1 MPEKR
6 GPKRLRA
13 KLRPLDGLPEYA
25 PPPTGDQVVATFIV
39 KKKPKVPRKEDTK
52 KVREELAESL
62 EENIF
67 DDEAVE
73 NLARLVKVL
82 DKGRK
87 K

>member
-1 MPEKR
+1 MKR
-6 GPKRLRA
+6 RRRSRRDKAFG
-13 KLRPLDGLPEYA
+13 GLPEYA

-39 KKKPKVPRKEDTK
+39 GKKPKVPGKEDAK

-67 DDEAVE
+67 DEEAVE
-73 NLARLVKVL
+73 NLAKLVKVL
-82 DKGRK
+82 DRGRK